1 VILVLGSSA
10 DSVYP
15 KLLSRLRER
24 DQPFVTVDEDQPGR
38 YQVESDDTNGQKVF
52 RIVGDECTGRRP
64 VESIFVRHAVARTL
78 DPAHLRTLGHLQGS
92 LNRMLRRVTC
102 PVLNPPAH
110 AFSNYSK
117 PYQLELLA
125 NAGFDIP
132 RTLMTNI
139 PEEARA
145 FWDACDGQV
154 IYKGVSNV
162 TTLAQV
168 LTAESLER
176 LRLLPNS
183 PTLFQEFI
191 RGADYRVHVIGDES
205 FVTRLAGPNVDYRR
219 SLLVTKSQDVVI
231 EPAELPASV
240 IKRCIAITRA
250 LGLVAS
256 GIDFKQDDL
265 GRLVVLE
272 LNPYP
277 QFTFYEGRS
286 GQPITQA
293 VVDYLIQ
300 HQTKNTNLYA

>member
-1 VILVLGSSA
+1 VILVLGSGA

-15 KLLSRLRER
+15 RLLSHLRGR
-24 DQPFVTVDEDQPGR
+24 DQPFVAVDEDRPDR
-38 YQVESDDTNGQKVF
+38 YNVEADCENGQQVF

-64 VESIFVRHAVARTL
+64 VESIFVRHAVARTF
-78 DPAHLRTLGHLQGS
+78 DPEHLRTLGYLQGS

-132 RTLMTNI
+132 KTLVTNI

-145 FWDACDGQV
+145 FWEACGKQA

-168 LTAESLER
+168 FTSESFER
-176 LRLLPNS
+176 LQFLPTC

-191 RGADYRVHVIGDES
+191 RGADYRVHVIGDDA

-219 SLLVTKSQDVVI
+219 SLLMTKNEDVAVEAAKLPVLVTD
-231 EPAELPASV
+231 
-240 IKRCIAITRA
+240 RCITITRK

-256 GIDFKQDDL
+256 GIDFKQESS

-300 HQTKNTNLYA
+300 HQTQDTNLFA